1 MARAGSEWGSIMA
14 AEGEG
19 RQLNKSKWDI
29 HKIES
34 KGVKFGTGAHIII
47 PASWAGK
54 TVIAMLKSKW
64 EELQQK

>member
-1 MARAGSEWGSIMA
+1 MA
-14 AEGEG
+14 AIGKG

-29 HKIES
+29 NKIES

-54 TVIAMLKSKW
+54 S
-64 EELQQK
+64 